1 MVMQKLM
8 WKGEFQTCEEK
19 QQKNQE
25 NGRRNNHPVPSSIA
39 GGGELEKKVS
49 HRHGR
54 IMLCVYI

>member
-1 MVMQKLM
+1 MMMQKLM

-49 HRHGR
+49 YGHGR
-54 IMLCVYI
+54 